1 MNIEHLFLR
10 GFILN
15 MRPAQITSID
25 KIFLTRG
32 EMNNPKKQLK
42 SWPVQPL
49 TPNPVPMS
57 ARMDSHAQLDPSTTV
72 RAEVSYNHLE
82 FDARLHKR
90 KVSHKLPWILVT
102 KRAMTRRVC
111 LALKAGRWFCY
122 PSWTPTIE
130 FTICIKTLTIVD
142 RSDSHSI
149 YSVFN
154 N

>member
-90 KVSHKLPWILVT
+90 KVSPLDIGYKEGNDKESVPRPQSWSVILLSKLN
-102 KRAMTRRVC
+102 A
-111 LALKAGRWFCY
+111 
-122 PSWTPTIE
+122 
-130 FTICIKTLTIVD
+130 D
-142 RSDSHSI
+142 H
-149 YSVFN
+149 
-154 N
+154 